1 MSLRAN
7 TRAKVRELATRNEG
21 TLDNGSPWSNWT
33 IEVLDED
40 DNKVK
45 LRVPSQEFA
54 QGLTVGEWFDF
65 VLDCASTGRAKF
77 TVKSYSPASA
87 KSSRAAA

>member
-7 TRAKVRELATRNEG
+7 TRAKLREPATRNEG
-21 TLDNGSPWSNWT
+21 VLDNGSPWANWT

-40 DNKVK
+40 ENKVK

-54 QGLTVGEWFDF
+54 QGLTVGEWYDF
-65 VLDCASTGRAKF
+65 TLDCASTGRAKF
-77 TVKSYSPASA
+77 TVKSFAPASA
-87 KSSRAAA
+87 KASRSAA